1 MVGSSSNKFIKL
13 ATISVVIPLFNE
25 EALVENLVSRT
36 VPVLEG
42 ITPDFEI
49 IFVDDGSKDGTLARL
64 KEARKNEPRIKILE
78 LSKNFG
84 HQAAFTAG
92 LTFAKGEYTVMMD
105 GDLQDPPE
113 LIPVMHR
120 MLVSD
125 EYDVIFGKRTNKAN
139 LNRRNL
145 LTISFHKTFRR
156 FSDLPDI
163 DNVGNFSAMN
173 RDALKAL
180 LQFSESIRYLPGLR
194 HFIGFRQGFVEYRR
208 EVRHQGK
215 SKMNYFKL
223 LSLSSD
229 AIFSFSKFP
238 IRLCLY
244 LGIIGIVVFFL
255 AGLYT
260 LIAKIAGF
268 AIIGWSSTLLSI
280 YFLGSI
286 QLTFLGVIGEY
297 IYRIYKESQH
307 RPSYFVRKFHE

>member
-1 MVGSSSNKFIKL
+1 ME
-13 ATISVVIPLFNE
+13 ISVVIPLYNE
-25 EALVENLVSRT
+25 ENLVGDLVSRT
-36 VPVLEG
+36 VKALAG
-42 ITPDFEI
+42 ITDDFEI
-49 IFVDDGSKDGTLARL
+49 LFVDDGSKDETVARL
-64 KEARKNEPRIKILE
+64 VNYRQKDPRIKILE

-84 HQAAFTAG
+84 HQAAYTAG
-92 LTFAKGEYTVMMD
+92 LTLSKGRFIVMMD

-113 LIPVMHR
+113 VIPVMYR
-120 MLVSD
+120 MIHSD
-125 EYDVIFGKRTNKAN
+125 EYDVVFGKRTNKPE
-139 LNRRNL
+139 LRGRNL
-145 LTISFHKTFRR
+145 LTLSFHKTFRK
-156 FSDLPDI
+156 FSGFPEI
-163 DNVGNFSAMN
+163 ENVGNFSAMN
-173 RDALKAL
+173 RDALTAL
-180 LQFSESIRYLPGLR
+180 LQFTESIRYLPGLR

-208 EVRHQGK
+208 EERHLGK
-215 SKMNYFKL
+215 SKMNYFNL

-238 IRLCLY
+238 IRLCLT

-260 LIAKIAGF
+260 LIAKVAGF

-307 RPSYFVRKFHE
+307 RPLYFIRKFHD

>member
-1 MVGSSSNKFIKL
+1 ME
-13 ATISVVIPLFNE
+13 ISVVIPLYNE
-25 EALVENLVSRT
+25 EHLVSDLIERT
-36 VPVLEG
+36 AAVLTG
-42 ITPDFEI
+42 ITEDYEI
-49 IFVDDGSKDGTLARL
+49 IFVDDGSRDGTLARL
-64 KEARKNEPRIKILE
+64 AEARNTNRRIKVLE

-92 LTFAKGEYTVMMD
+92 LTFAKGKYTVMMD

-113 LIPVMHR
+113 VIPVMHR
-120 MLVSD
+120 MLATGD
-125 EYDVIFGKRTNKAN
+125 YDVIFGKRINKPVI
-139 LNRRNL
+139 RGRDL
-145 LTISFHKTFRR
+145 LAMSFHKTFRR
-156 FSDLPDI
+156 FSGFPDI
-163 DNVGNFSAMN
+163 ENVGNFSALN
-173 RDALKAL
+173 RDALTAL
-180 LQFSESIRYLPGLR
+180 LQFNESIRYLPGLR

-208 EVRHQGK
+208 EERYQGR
-215 SKMNYFKL
+215 SKMKYSNL

-260 LIAKIAGF
+260 LVAKVAGF
-268 AIIGWSSTLLSI
+268 AITGWSSTLLSI

-286 QLTFLGVIGEY
+286 QLTFMGVIGEY

-307 RPSYFVRKFHE
+307 RPLYFVRKFHE

>member
-1 MVGSSSNKFIKL
+1 MEL
-13 ATISVVIPLFNE
+13 SVVIPLYNE
-25 EALVENLVSRT
+25 EHLIGDLVDRT
-36 VPVLEG
+36 LAVLKF
-42 ITPDFEI
+42 ITSDFEI
-49 IFVDDGSKDGTLARL
+49 IFVDDGSKDGTVARL
-64 KEARKNEPRIKILE
+64 LKAREADSRVKILE

-84 HQAAFTAG
+84 HQAAYTAG
-92 LTFAKGEYTVMMD
+92 LSCAKGRFIVMMD

-113 LIPVMHR
+113 LIPEMHR
-120 MLVSD
+120 MLVSE
-125 EYDVIFGKRTNKAN
+125 EYDVVFGKRTNKAT
-139 LNRRNL
+139 LKGRNL
-145 LTISFHKTFRR
+145 LSMSFHKSFRK
-156 FSDLPDI
+156 FSGFPNI
-163 DNVGNFSAMN
+163 ENVGNFSAMN
-173 RDALKAL
+173 RDALAAL

-208 EVRHQGK
+208 EERYQGK

-244 LGIIGIVVFFL
+244 FGIIGIIVFFI

-260 LIAKIAGF
+260 LIAKVAGF

-307 RPSYFVRKFHE
+307 RPLYFVRKFHE

>member
-1 MVGSSSNKFIKL
+1 L
-13 ATISVVIPLFNE
+13 YNE
-25 EALVENLVSRT
+25 ESLVNDLVSRII
-36 VPVLEG
+36 PVLEG
-42 ITPDFEI
+42 VTADFEV
-49 IFVDDGSKDGTLARL
+49 IFVDDGSKDSTLEVLA
-64 KEARKNEPRIKILE
+64 EARNRDHRIKILE

-92 LTFAKGEYTVMMD
+92 LTFAKGKYVVMMD

-120 MLVSD
+120 MLKSD
-125 EYDVIFGKRTNKAN
+125 EYDVIFGKRTNKPSI
-139 LNRRNL
+139 RKGRNFL
-145 LTISFHKTFRR
+145 SHSFHKSFRR
-156 FSDLPDI
+156 FSGFPDI
-163 DNVGNFSAMN
+163 ENVGNFSAMN
-173 RDALKAL
+173 RDALTAL

-208 EVRHQGK
+208 EERYQGK
-215 SKMNYFKL
+215 SKMNYFNLMK
-223 LSLSSD
+223 LSSD

-238 IRLCLY
+238 IRLSLY
-244 LGIIGIVVFFL
+244 LGIIGIIVFFL

-286 QLTFLGVIGEY
+286 QLTFLGVLGEY

-307 RPSYFVRKFHE
+307 RPLYFVRKFHE

>member
-1 MVGSSSNKFIKL
+1 MLDSEEFD
-13 ATISVVIPLFNE
+13 VV
-25 EALVENLVSRT
+25 
-36 VPVLEG
+36 
-42 ITPDFEI
+42 
-49 IFVDDGSKDGTLARL
+49 
-64 KEARKNEPRIKILE
+64 
-78 LSKNFG
+78 
-84 HQAAFTAG
+84 
-92 LTFAKGEYTVMMD
+92 
-105 GDLQDPPE
+105 
-113 LIPVMHR
+113 
-120 MLVSD
+120 
-125 EYDVIFGKRTNKAN
+125 FGKRTNKAT
-139 LNRRNL
+139 LKGRNL
-145 LTISFHKTFRR
+145 LSLSFHKSFRK
-156 FSDLPDI
+156 FSGFPDI
-163 DNVGNFSAMN
+163 ENVGNFSAMN
-173 RDALKAL
+173 RDALAAL

-208 EVRHQGK
+208 EERYQGK

-244 LGIIGIVVFFL
+244 FGIIGIIVFFI

-260 LIAKIAGF
+260 LIAKVAGF

-307 RPSYFVRKFHE
+307 RPLYFVRKFHE

>member
-1 MVGSSSNKFIKL
+1 MRLYEMSMEL
-13 ATISVVIPLFNE
+13 SVVIPLFNE
-25 EALVENLVSRT
+25 EFLVRDLVERT
-36 VPVLEG
+36 VSVLTG
-42 ITPDFEI
+42 ITGDFEI
-49 IFVDDGSKDGTLARL
+49 IFVDDGSRDGTVPVLI
-64 KEARKNEPRIKILE
+64 ESRKSDKRIKILE

-92 LTFAKGEYTVMMD
+92 LTVAKGRFIVMMD

-120 MLVSD
+120 MLRSD
-125 EYDVIFGKRTNKAN
+125 EFDVIFGKRTNKPE
-139 LNRRNL
+139 LKSRNL
-145 LTISFHKTFRR
+145 LSLTFHKSFRR
-156 FSDLPDI
+156 FSGFPDI
-163 DNVGNFSAMN
+163 ENVGNFSAMN
-173 RDALKAL
+173 RDALSAL
-180 LQFSESIRYLPGLR
+180 LQFTESIRYLPGLR

-208 EVRHQGK
+208 EERFEGK
-215 SKMNYFKL
+215 SKMNYGNL

-238 IRLCLY
+238 VRLCLY
-244 LGIIGIVVFFL
+244 LGLIGIVVFFL

-260 LIAKIAGF
+260 LVAKLTGF

-286 QLTFLGVIGEY
+286 QLTFMGVIGEY

-307 RPSYFVRKFHE
+307 RPLYFVRKFHD

>member
-1 MVGSSSNKFIKL
+1 ME
-13 ATISVVIPLFNE
+13 ISVVIPLYNE
-25 EALVENLVSRT
+25 EDLVGDLVERT
-36 VPVLEG
+36 VAVLTG
-42 ITPDFEI
+42 ITVDFEI
-49 IFVDDGSKDGTLARL
+49 IFVDDGSKDGTVARL
-64 KEARKNEPRIKILE
+64 AIARKNDNRIKILE

-84 HQAAFTAG
+84 HQAAFSAG
-92 LTFAKGEYTVMMD
+92 LTFAKGRFVVMMD

-120 MLVSD
+120 MLHSD
-125 EYDVIFGKRTNKAN
+125 EFDVIFGKRTNKPN
-139 LNRRNL
+139 LKGRSL
-145 LTISFHKTFRR
+145 LALTFHKSFKR
-156 FSDLPDI
+156 FSGFPDI

-173 RDALKAL
+173 RDALTAL
-180 LQFSESIRYLPGLR
+180 LQFNESIRYLPGLR

-208 EVRHQGK
+208 EERYQGK
-215 SKMNYFKL
+215 SKMNYFNL

-260 LIAKIAGF
+260 LIAKLAGF
-268 AIIGWSSTLLSI
+268 AVIGWSSTLLSI

-307 RPSYFVRKFHE
+307 RPLYFVRKFHD